1 MAMAV
6 VILVGGV
13 LLGLLIAGDLKKDP
27 CHIRAILV
35 GEPWI
40 FPTLKK
46 HSHWDC
52 YKISY
57 HEGFYS
63 HLNNYNQYFFRK
75 KNCCHVSRGLM
86 LPFASFCL
94 REFRDRGY
102 SDQTCLM
109 HETRISNFMR
119 SNGPSTKIPAED
131 LRFPSS
137 KKRQKRW
144 NRTFYVLNIRSVDH
158 EIKSQT
164 YWSCHHSFDCLGK
177 KTSRTLAII
186 IQLPGVSIHPKHV
199 GFFHGNLAPGK
210 EWRISGSL
218 SNGDGVLILDS
229 ASSNSTCKAWP
240 IGKVTVGCCQCRLV
254 TNPLE
259 TGRSWGSEPTPWPF
273 AKCNHGIQ
281 EACLNRSLRLNGV
294 GYHSLDG
301 QTPHVPVRDARHHH
315 ARKHTLTY
323 LAWWLM
329 YIIQVSSPNTPST
342 LDLYSHVA
350 LAKLSGST
358 YVFLTY
364 IW

>member
-46 HSHWDC
+46 ISHWDC

-75 KNCCHVSRGLM
+75 KNNCCHVSRGLM

-137 KKRQKRW
+137 KKSK
-144 NRTFYVLNIRSVDH
+144 NV
-158 EIKSQT
+158 
-164 YWSCHHSFDCLGK
+164 
-177 KTSRTLAII
+177 
-186 IQLPGVSIHPKHV
+186 
-199 GFFHGNLAPGK
+199 
-210 EWRISGSL
+210 
-218 SNGDGVLILDS
+218 
-229 ASSNSTCKAWP
+229 
-240 IGKVTVGCCQCRLV
+240 
-254 TNPLE
+254 E
-259 TGRSWGSEPTPWPF
+259 TGHFTF
-273 AKCNHGIQ
+273 
-281 EACLNRSLRLNGV
+281 
-294 GYHSLDG
+294 
-301 QTPHVPVRDARHHH
+301 
-315 ARKHTLTY
+315 
-323 LAWWLM
+323 
-329 YIIQVSSPNTPST
+329 
-342 LDLYSHVA
+342 
-350 LAKLSGST
+350 
-358 YVFLTY
+358 
-364 IW
+364 

>member
-1 MAMAV
+1 MV
-6 VILVGGV
+6 QVPKF
-13 LLGLLIAGDLKKDP
+13 LL
-27 CHIRAILV
+27 
-35 GEPWI
+35 
-40 FPTLKK
+40 
-46 HSHWDC
+46 
-52 YKISY
+52 KISAF
-57 HEGFYS
+57 H
-63 HLNNYNQYFFRK
+63 HQK
-75 KNCCHVSRGLM
+75 KG
-86 LPFASFCL
+86 
-94 REFRDRGY
+94 
-102 SDQTCLM
+102 
-109 HETRISNFMR
+109 
-119 SNGPSTKIPAED
+119 K
-131 LRFPSS
+131 
-137 KKRQKRW
+137 KRW

-199 GFFHGNLAPGK
+199 GFFHGNPAPGK

-342 LDLYSHVA
+342 SDLHSNVA

-358 YVFLTY
+358 CVFDVHLVTQAQTVY
-364 IW
+364 KLLHHLRLKRRDFYSTVRFMMQQRYASRSYMSCHTTFDAA